1 MKCTQVLPESYVLH
15 GDFNPARFKKAVWVS
30 WLLGFLVAVA
40 SFACFRNL
48 ARMLRPE
55 FQPANLH
62 FDVPT
67 LERLRGFSR
76 VLIPLA
82 VIFVVHESIHAL
94 LLWMFTR
101 ERPKIVVALKE
112 GGGICVRL
120 PSWYLPRNAF
130 LAADLAPVCLLT
142 LAGLLLLPVV
152 PQAHL
157 SLLVF
162 CLAVHLAG
170 STADITSSAFVFL
183 LPPSA
188 YVTTDGAIYVSGSK
202 RAENVPV
209 WKQRLRSFME
219 RILARLE

>member
-1 MKCTQVLPESYVLH
+1 MECTQVLPESYVLY
-15 GDFNPARFKKAVWVS
+15 GDFNPARFKKVVWVV
-30 WLLGFLVAVA
+30 WLLGFLVAVV
-40 SFACFRNL
+40 SFAGFRNL

-62 FDVPT
+62 FEAPT
-67 LERLRGFSR
+67 LERLRGFYR
-76 VLIPLA
+76 VLISLAAILA
-82 VIFVVHESIHAL
+82 VHEFIHAL

-183 LPPSA
+183 LPPST
-188 YVTTDGAIYVSGSK
+188 YVTTDGAIYVSDSE

-209 WKQRLRSFME
+209 WKLRLRSLAGQ
-219 RILARLE
+219 ILARLE

>member
-1 MKCTQVLPESYVLH
+1 MI
-15 GDFNPARFKKAVWVS
+15 
-30 WLLGFLVAVA
+30 
-40 SFACFRNL
+40 
-48 ARMLRPE
+48 
-55 FQPANLH
+55 
-62 FDVPT
+62 
-67 LERLRGFSR
+67 
-76 VLIPLA
+76 IPLA
-82 VIFVVHESIHAL
+82 VIFAVHESIHAL
-94 LLWMFTR
+94 LLWMCTR
-101 ERPKIVVALKE
+101 ERPRIVVSLKE

-120 PSWYLPRNAF
+120 PSWHLPRNAF

-157 SLLVF
+157 SLWVF

-188 YVTTDGAIYVSGSK
+188 YVTTDGAIYVRDSE
-202 RAENVPV
+202 RAANVPA
-209 WKQRLRSFME
+209 WKQRFRSFME